1 MINILINTT
10 YGGYS
15 LSEEAAEA
23 TSHIADRYELSR
35 KSYRTNPEVLRIFEE
50 MGSEAF
56 SGYCSEIEEV
66 SIPDNATDW
75 MITEYDGLEEVI
87 YVVDGKIHTA

>member
-23 TSHIADRYELSR
+23 TSHIANRYDLSR
-35 KSYRTNPEVLRIFEE
+35 QSYRTNPEVLRIFEE

-56 SGYCSEIEEV
+56 SGYCSEIEMV
-66 SIPDNATDW
+66 SIPDEATDW